1 MRKLRYKAMAVTV
14 ALAVGAFLGAQR
26 LQIIPG
32 PWTKPKAG
40 NTHMT
45 RDQIVDAFSAA
56 IDANPDDYM
65 TYYRRGTQLQ
75 KQRRYE
81 EALADLN
88 AAIKL
93 SPTPLSLEDLGE
105 RVNNSALPETH
116 TLGLVVLIHTTRA
129 EILQVMNR
137 PEEALADLDRAL
149 SFDGRK
155 IDTIY
160 TRGQLR
166 ALTGRYDEAI
176 ADFDAILERR
186 ATSPWYFG
194 RGVAKYLKADW
205 RGAIADFQETVRRN
219 PADNASLIWLAKAHL
234 RAGVPMP
241 PQLFA
246 AVEQHSDARYVIEA
260 FMTKF
265 DAAQFVSSVR
275 AGAAY
280 GNRHGDTCGTAL
292 FIGEW
297 LVIQKMSKA
306 ARDSFSE
313 AEATCR
319 PLSVERAVATAEL
332 QRLST
337 P

>member
-56 IDANPDDYM
+56 IDANPGDYM

-93 SPTPLSLEDLGE
+93 SPTPLSLEELGE
-105 RVNNSALPETH
+105 RVNDSALPETH

-129 EILQVMNR
+129 EILQLMNR

-176 ADFDAILERR
+176 ADFDVALVFRARR
-186 ATSPWYFG
+186 GEISESGLA
-194 RGVAKYLKADW
+194 
-205 RGAIADFQETVRRN
+205 RRHSGLSGDRT
-219 PADNASLIWLAKAHL
+219 PQPCRRCVPDLAGESA
-234 RAGVPMP
+234 
-241 PQLFA
+241 FA
-246 AVEQHSDARYVIEA
+246 RRCA
-260 FMTKF
+260 
-265 DAAQFVSSVR
+265 DAA
-275 AGAAY
+275 
-280 GNRHGDTCGTAL
+280 TAL
-292 FIGEW
+292 
-297 LVIQKMSKA
+297 
-306 ARDSFSE
+306 
-313 AEATCR
+313 CR
-319 PLSVERAVATAEL
+319 RRTA
-332 QRLST
+332 QRCALCHRSIHDQI
-337 P
+337 